1 MKKVELITKIIILIL
16 ILGTICGNLKVYAD
30 ENLDEKFKLLEE
42 SKKELEKE
50 FLKSLSPYRGKEYQ
64 YARTTFS
71 VQKDENGKYF
81 ISGGSGGSAYLEYN
95 NYIKML
101 DYIYESTKE
110 HFNQYLNTENENEKL
125 KGFLITNYFP
135 YTRENEYTD
144 QKDIEGKVTLFFVPE
159 VKSSKWCEFAE
170 KSYTKIYNKGIN
182 DYIQID
188 GYFTEIYIRLVWED
202 NKYVIKFIDN
212 KPEGYDEFVARMKEH
227 GIDVENID
235 YPSLINANV
244 NVKQEIQ
251 EAEKKE
257 FDTRQMAIEIVNYGI
272 IIVCGG
278 LIVLIVIINTV
289 INKKNKR
296 KL

>member
-1 MKKVELITKIIILIL
+1 MDNKNILIKIFILIVISIIL
-16 ILGTICGNLKVYAD
+16 CGNLYVYAD
-30 ENLDEKFKLLEE
+30 ENLEEKFKLLEE

-50 FLKSLSPYRGKEYQ
+50 FLKSLTPYRGKEYK

-71 VQKDENGKYF
+71 IQKDENGKYF
-81 ISGGSGGSAYLEYN
+81 ISSGGGGSAYLEYN

-101 DYIYESTKE
+101 DYIYESTEE
-110 HFNQYLNTENENEKL
+110 HFDQYLNTENEKEKL

-170 KSYTKIYNKGIN
+170 KAYTKIYNKDIN

-188 GYFTEIYIRLVWED
+188 GYFTEIYIRLVWEND
-202 NKYVIKFIDN
+202 RYVIKFIDN

-235 YPSLINANV
+235 YPSLINANAD
-244 NVKQEIQ
+244 VKQEIQ
-251 EAEKKE
+251 AAEKKQ
-257 FDTRQMAIEIVNYGI
+257 FDTRQTEINILNNWI
-272 IIVCGG
+272 IAVCTTMII
-278 LIVLIVIINTV
+278 LIIMINII
-289 INKKNKR
+289 INKKKT
-296 KL
+296 K